1 MKLSATPGAIRTP
14 SPVIG
19 EANDYVLGE
28 LLGMSRAEREE
39 LVAEK
44 AVWPI

>member
-1 MKLSATPGAIRTP
+1 MKFSATPGAIRTP

-28 LLGMSRAEREE
+28 LLGIGHAERDA
-39 LVAEK
+39 LIAEG
-44 AVWPI
+44 AIWPP